1 MRREVRSGS
10 GEDRGEQEAA
20 LAVALEELVPVRLH
34 EVPRYVPFATY
45 AGEEEKN
52 TQSQKKKKTANR
64 VLSRRG
70 GMYLPKGLQATEPT
84 GNIRS

>member
-52 TQSQKKKKTANR
+52 TQIPQKKTAKR
-64 VLSRRG
+64 VRSRGG